1 MVITLS
7 ISNDRIVSSDQHII
21 GKINENK
28 STILSINVDSLLGD
42 KDLYLEFEK
51 SNGEKYVSKPLEL
64 NIKEDGTYNATFEMV
79 NSLLDSKGELKCE
92 VVLRNDDNYVFKSYT
107 YKFYVMD
114 SINASETLQEEN
126 PDFIS
131 EAKKTL
137 DEMKNIVDTSG
148 DGTKYL
154 ANDGQY
160 KTVIGGTSDYNVL
173 ENKPIEV
180 IESTDKN
187 NPVILKSLQ
196 SGAYM
201 LHGYFK
207 AYEGAPKSIIA
218 QIPLVAYVATTSTT
232 SYIQLFFAYNNQI
245 QYYAITENDYDSQS
259 VSISDLVSRIEALES
274 KVV

>member
-1 MVITLS
+1 M
-7 ISNDRIVSSDQHII
+7 
-21 GKINENK
+21 
-28 STILSINVDSLLGD
+28 LGD

-51 SNGEKYVSKPLEL
+51 SNGEKYVSKPLKL
-64 NIKEDGTYNATFEMV
+64 NKKEDGTYNATFEMV

-114 SINASETLQEEN
+114 SINASETLQKEN

-160 KTVIGGTSDYNVL
+160 KTVTGGTSDYNVL

-180 IESTDKN
+180 IESMDRN

>member
-21 GKINENK
+21 GKTNENK
-28 STILSINVDSLLGD
+28 STILSINVDSLLGN

-64 NIKEDGTYNATFEMV
+64 KDKEDGTYNATFEMV

-114 SINASETLQEEN
+114 SINASETLQKEN

-160 KTVIGGTSDYNVL
+160 KTVTGGTSDYNVL

-180 IESTDKN
+180 IESMDKN

-201 LHGYFK
+201 LHG
-207 AYEGAPKSIIA
+207 KS
-218 QIPLVAYVATTSTT
+218 V
-232 SYIQLFFAYNNQI
+232 
-245 QYYAITENDYDSQS
+245 
-259 VSISDLVSRIEALES
+259 
-274 KVV
+274 K

>member
-1 MVITLS
+1 MKRFKKKIPT
-7 ISNDRIVSSDQHII
+7 SSV
-21 GKINENK
+21 K
-28 STILSINVDSLLGD
+28 
-42 KDLYLEFEK
+42 
-51 SNGEKYVSKPLEL
+51 
-64 NIKEDGTYNATFEMV
+64 
-79 NSLLDSKGELKCE
+79 
-92 VVLRNDDNYVFKSYT
+92 R
-107 YKFYVMD
+107 
-114 SINASETLQEEN
+114 
-126 PDFIS
+126 
-131 EAKKTL
+131 KKTL

-160 KTVIGGTSDYNVL
+160 KTVTGGTSDYNVL

-180 IESTDKN
+180 IESTDQN

-245 QYYAITENDYDSQS
+245 QYYSITENDYDSQS